1 MPAESQSESH
11 WDVVG
16 NLDRSARIAIS
27 SAGSPATVASLRIL
41 PSTGAVISTAVAP
54 SCVSDILPAH
64 TARAS
69 NSVG

>member
-1 MPAESQSESH
+1 MHLSHKLPGPHAAESQSESH

-54 SCVSDILPAH
+54 VLCQ
-64 TARAS
+64 
-69 NSVG
+69 